1 MLFSQADRFGLSVDV
16 AHDAGYSFC
25 GFAVVHISVTDKREN
40 MTDKTNL
47 RVDTLRLMEKDENIN
62 TSSFTNVFSCPF
74 TYS

>member
-1 MLFSQADRFGLSVDV
+1 MTVDV

-25 GFAVVHISVTDKREN
+25 SFAVVHISVIDKRDN
-40 MTDKTNL
+40 MTDNTNL

-62 TSSFTNVFSCPF
+62 TSSFANIFSCLF